1 MKSVP
6 RATVEQTLAIHIPLR
21 QEIRAHICGQLECR
35 EKQLLALIT
44 CKAPERLFQFLSEFA
59 SSRSGTGYIALT
71 MCRRDIA
78 DHLGM
83 SVETVSRAFSDL
95 KAKGRIDLACA
106 EKFKICGTR

>member
-1 MKSVP
+1 MVSS
-6 RATVEQTLAIHIPLR
+6 
-21 QEIRAHICGQLECR
+21 
-35 EKQLLALIT
+35 
-44 CKAPERLFQFLSEFA
+44 KAPERLFHFLSEFA
-59 SSRSGTGYIALT
+59 LSRWGTGFVALP

-106 EKFKICGTR
+106 EKFKICHSVQRE